1 MFLAAFLLGLPVLA
15 VSSPEPVHVQLS
27 RRAGRWPS
35 SPSEYLAAAD
45 FVRSRYGYGRPA
57 NATTTKRMKQ
67 RRGSAQSLPFVN
79 QAGDSSYFGTVSL
92 GTPPQSFNVI
102 LDTGSSDLWVVDSAC
117 QDCSRETPI
126 FNTGQSSTFKQAGTQ
141 DVSISYGSGEV
152 IGQLGTETVS
162 MGSFSVAQQ
171 GFLSGNQVSEGLL
184 SGTVSGI
191 MGLAFGAISST
202 GAVPFW
208 QTLVSSSQL
217 ATPEMSFWLSR
228 FRGTHF
234 SEEEPG
240 GSFILG
246 GTNSSLFQGE
256 IEFLDLESPSG
267 TSTFWLLPVTE
278 VALSNK
284 SISIAKGNLAAI
296 DTGTTLIGGPTA
308 DVQAIYAA
316 IPGSTPSP
324 TMQGYFEFPCSS
336 NVQISM
342 SFGGKLWP
350 ISAADIN
357 LGSGSTSEMCIGG
370 IFDLTLGSD
379 VSGSGTPAW
388 VVGDTFLKNVYSV
401 FRVNP
406 SQIGFAELSAIAGS
420 SGAPQNGV
428 DDNAVNG
435 SGRVAASVSALLVA
449 LVPALVAY
457 IL

>member
-57 NATTTKRMKQ
+57 NATTTSKRMKQ

-126 FNTGQSSTFKQAGTQ
+126 FNTAQSSTFKQAGTQ

-208 QTLVSSSQL
+208 QTLVSK
-217 ATPEMSFWLSR
+217 
-228 FRGTHF
+228 
-234 SEEEPG
+234 EEPG

-246 GTNSSLFQGE
+246 GTNSSLFQGD

-267 TSTFWLLPVTE
+267 TSTFWLLPVTD
-278 VALSNK
+278 VALSNQ